1 MATSAWEVHA
11 EKDQRCHELSRP
23 ARRATRELSPSSE
36 EISASI
42 WRISLPSS
50 TDWQRATTICGFS
63 PISSDWSSRRLSI
76 SPISHQTAVRY
87 QALRLL
93 IHPHR
98 ILRVQSGEKAARSSV
113 EGEQRHTRQG
123 HRRYRHGMARPLCSG
138 NSSRKR
144 SQTQR
149 SAQSCRGLRA
159 CGRSALRKGGM
170 ARTLLAMA
178 KSARFKRGGSRANL
192 VRAAALILAELER
205 LKRQET

>member
-1 MATSAWEVHA
+1 MVTSAGEGSCQ
-11 EKDQRCHELSRP
+11 EKKSALPSTPSLSA
-23 ARRATRELSPSSE
+23 ARDARLSPSGG

-63 PISSDWSSRRLSI
+63 PISSDWSSRRRSI

-113 EGEQRHTRQG
+113 EGEQRMQGKAIADIVTEWKASLQREFLPQAISNPAICPKLPRPTR
-123 HRRYRHGMARPLCSG
+123 
-138 NSSRKR
+138 
-144 SQTQR
+144 
-149 SAQSCRGLRA
+149 LRA
-159 CGRSALRKGGM
+159 
-170 ARTLLAMA
+170 
-178 KSARFKRGGSRANL
+178 FRAT
-192 VRAAALILAELER
+192 
-205 LKRQET
+205 Q